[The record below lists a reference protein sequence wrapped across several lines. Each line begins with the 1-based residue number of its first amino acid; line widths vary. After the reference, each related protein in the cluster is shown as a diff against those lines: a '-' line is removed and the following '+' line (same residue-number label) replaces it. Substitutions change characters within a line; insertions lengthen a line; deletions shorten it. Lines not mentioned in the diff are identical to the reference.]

1 MRNGQLWCPI
11 NSGHYNSPSGERGVV
26 MVLPGHN
33 WVLNIPAD
41 TLATQMTDNALAAFA
56 APAPIDV
63 YAGYSIPFSVP
74 TFSQWWS
81 VPVALFVIHQ
91 ICAFRARRQQ

>member
-91 ICAFRARRQQ
+91 IWAFRARRQQ